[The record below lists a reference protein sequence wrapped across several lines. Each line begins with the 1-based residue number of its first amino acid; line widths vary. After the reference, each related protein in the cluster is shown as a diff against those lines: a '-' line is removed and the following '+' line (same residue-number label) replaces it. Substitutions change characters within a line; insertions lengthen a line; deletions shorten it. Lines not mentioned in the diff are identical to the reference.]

1 MVGKWSSD
9 WNFTSRMLRM
19 AVIFFPC
26 LWFEFLCFFMGFV
39 VILIFQGKG
48 FWDLDLGG
56 RGLCSFFMAE
66 TRRYAI
72 NPQLGEIIRWDYP
85 VFLLIQCLFMIVVLY
100 YTLKTRN
107 WRLIDLICA
116 SIDSLSVLLHWWYEY
131 CGSGVGSEG
140 SKFCWENSLK
150 AVSEGKYG
158 WEVVSRRINL
168 VFCGCLRKNVN
179 RVYFL

>member
-1 MVGKWSSD
+1 M
-9 WNFTSRMLRM
+9 
-19 AVIFFPC
+19 
-26 LWFEFLCFFMGFV
+26 
-39 VILIFQGKG
+39 
-48 FWDLDLGG
+48 DLGG

-116 SIDSLSVLLHWWYEY
+116 SIDSLSVLLH
-131 CGSGVGSEG
+131 
-140 SKFCWENSLK
+140 
-150 AVSEGKYG
+150 
-158 WEVVSRRINL
+158 
-168 VFCGCLRKNVN
+168 
-179 RVYFL
+179 